1 VNTGA
6 GGIGFVLAT
15 FTMSNGSQNDLAR
28 TPDALPVVQSAFGDL
43 QPYKQDYSRVSN
55 APYEKR
61 DQTISWYGIACNLTR
76 SHGTVN
82 LTRASDR
89 VRDWTVSS
97 SMFTNASTDSPTAMT
112 SFHKALFPYQSPFGS
127 LSGFGTALGAYAQL
141 GKGIAGAP
149 NMTAY
154 AHAFVQASGAIE
166 TSLLNSAVSN
176 NSRVPLPV
184 SYPLAGVETVLKYRM
199 TYVPGILV
207 FGLIDLT
214 LCAAIV
220 LGMTATAWNSMALR
234 YMRLVDGL
242 RFVVDF
248 AETMRADE
256 GLDDASAWSRAR
268 LERWA
273 DSIRLR
279 YSVNATGD
287 EIGEGTRRI
296 KLVKKAWEG
305 MIFASNASQIIDFAA
320 DTTATMHV
328 ILDRFTRISCALATR
343 H

>member
-1 VNTGA
+1 
-6 GGIGFVLAT
+6 VLAT

-28 TPDALPVVQSAFGDL
+28 TPHALPVVQSAFGDL

-76 SHGTVN
+76 SHGSVN

-97 SMFTNASTDSPTAMT
+97 SMFTNASEDSPTPMT
-112 SFHKALFPYQSPFGS
+112 SFHRALFPYQSPFGS
-127 LSGFGTALGAYAQL
+127 LSGFGTALGVYVQL

-176 NSRVPLPV
+176 NSMVHLTV
-184 SYPLAGVETVLKYRM
+184 SYTLAGVETVLKYRM

-207 FGLIDLT
+207 FGLIGLT
-214 LCAAIV
+214 LCAATV
-220 LGMTATAWNSMALR
+220 LGLTATAWDSMALR
-234 YMRLVDGL
+234 SMRLVDGL
-242 RFVVDF
+242 RFVVDL
-248 AETMRADE
+248 AEAMRADE
-256 GLDDASAWSRAR
+256 NLADASAWSRPR
-268 LERWA
+268 LERWT
-273 DSIRLR
+273 DGIRLR
-279 YSVNATGD
+279 YVVNATSD
-287 EIGEGTRRI
+287 ESEGESQHI
-296 KLVKKAWEG
+296 KLVKKA
-305 MIFASNASQIIDFAA
+305 
-320 DTTATMHV
+320 
-328 ILDRFTRISCALATR
+328 
-343 H
+343 